1 MSAAVLV
8 TGGAGYVGSH
18 AAKAL
23 KDAGYTPITVDNLG
37 RGFREAVQWGPLEV
51 GDTADRAF
59 LDGAIARW
67 KPAAVLHF
75 AAFSYVGESVADPAL
90 YYRNNVMGT
99 LTLLEALRD
108 HGIKQFVFSS
118 TCAIY
123 GVPDAVPIV
132 ETEKRAP
139 ISPYGASK
147 LMVERILSDFSVAHG
162 LRSVALRYFNAAGAD
177 LGGAIGE
184 NHDPG
189 THLIP
194 LAIDAAL
201 GHGPE
206 LKVFGDDY
214 PTSDGTCIRDY
225 IHVADLASAHV
236 KALGYLEASGE
247 SVALNL
253 GTGTGL
259 SVRQIIDAVERG
271 AGHPV
276 PHTIGPRRPG
286 DPPALYADPRK
297 AKSLLGWEPVH
308 SDVDTIVR
316 TAVAWARRRHN
327 R

>member
-1 MSAAVLV
+1 MSAPVIV

-18 AAKAL
+18 SAKAL
-23 KDAGYTPITVDNLG
+23 ADAGYNPVTVDNLG
-37 RGFREAVQWGPLEV
+37 RGFREAVQWGPLEI
-51 GDTADRAF
+51 GDTSDRAF
-59 LDGAIARW
+59 LDHVIERW
-67 KPAAVLHF
+67 KPKAVIHF
-75 AAFSYVGESVADPAL
+75 AAFSYVGESVTDPAL

-108 HGIKQFVFSS
+108 HGIRNLVFSS
-118 TCAIY
+118 TCAVY

-132 ETEKRAP
+132 ETEKRQP

-147 LMVERILSDFSVAHG
+147 LMVEQILSDFGTAHG

-177 LGGAIGE
+177 PGGTIGE
-184 NHDPG
+184 NHDPE

-214 PTSDGTCIRDY
+214 PTPDGTCIRDY

-236 KALGYLEASGE
+236 KALAYLEGGGE

-259 SVRQIIDAVERG
+259 SVKQIIDAVAAG

-297 AKSLLGWEPVH
+297 AKSLLGWEPQH
-308 SDVDTIVR
+308 SDVDTIVQ
-316 TAVAWARRRHN
+316 TAVAWTRRRHN